1 MDKTF
6 IPSLNLSLPKLGFGC
21 MRLKDDGR
29 GNIEKAP
36 ALKLLHMALEAGI
49 DYFDTAYVYHSGKA
63 EAFLGKNFFAALPR
77 GDFML
82 ATKLPVGRIKEAAA
96 CEPLFKEQLANL
108 HVEYIDFYLAH
119 SLNKRLWQ
127 RFRDLGGA
135 DYLLQ
140 LKKEG
145 RVRFLGF
152 SFHGE
157 PEDLGEIMDDFPW
170 EFVQLQINYFDWP
183 AATQNAQLQYE
194 ETAKRGLPL
203 LLMEP
208 VRGGSLANLPEA
220 GLEFLNARQP
230 AASQAGLALRWAGS
244 LPAVSMILSGMNSE
258 QQLAENLAIFSGF
271 KPLTDKEQQMVA
283 ELARIL
289 HQQPHVDCTGCDYC
303 REACPQ
309 KILIGLAFE
318 YYNDYLRLKDE
329 RLLRNYLNFTPAEKN
344 SLKCT
349 ACASCSPLCPQG
361 LDIPAELAALNSK
374 LAVIAK

>member
-1 MDKTF
+1 MDRTF

-21 MRLKDDGR
+21 MRLIDDGQ

-36 ALKLLHMALEAGI
+36 ALELLHTALEAGV
-49 DYFDTAYVYHSGKA
+49 DYFDTAYVYHGGKA
-63 EAFLGKNFFAALPR
+63 EAFLGKHFFSTLPR

-82 ATKLPVGRIKEAAA
+82 ATKLPVSRIKEAAA
-96 CEPLFKEQLANL
+96 CEPLFTEQLANL
-108 HVEYIDFYLAH
+108 QVEYIDFYLAH

-127 RFRDLGGA
+127 RFRDVGGA
-135 DYLLQ
+135 DYLLR

-152 SFHGE
+152 SFHGD

-170 EFVQLQINYFDWP
+170 EFVQLQINYYDWP
-183 AATQNAQLQYE
+183 PATQNAQLQYE
-194 ETAKRGLPL
+194 EAAKRGLPL

-208 VRGGSLANLPEA
+208 VRGSSLAKLPEEA
-220 GLEFLNARQP
+220 AQYLSSRLP
-230 AASQAGLALRWAGS
+230 AVSQAGLALRWAGS
-244 LPAVSMILSGMNSE
+244 LPAVSMILSGMNSS
-258 QQLAENLAIFSGF
+258 QQLAENLGIFSGF
-271 KPLTDKEQQMVA
+271 KPLTDEEQQIVT
-283 ELARIL
+283 ELTNIL

-318 YYNDYLRLKDE
+318 YYNDYLRLMDE
-329 RLLRNYLNFTPAEKN
+329 RLLRNYLLFSPADKQ

-349 ACASCSPLCPQG
+349 ACAACSPLCPQG
-361 LDIPAELAALNSK
+361 LDIPAELAALNEK
-374 LAVIAK
+374 LTMLAK